1 MRSTVTRASS
11 NPSGTATA
19 TASAN
24 PVTNSSSDCASAS
37 TSSPLATMPQSRD
50 MVAVKVDRKAAL
62 VRLPAYC
69 HKTAPAIS
77 VVGGGSKSDKSEVL
91 FTCVFA
97 ERGLETGAWVTH
109 LSGPVGR
116 SPGQA
121 DRCGL
126 AVEPG
131 RRRAPPIAV
140 HSAPSASHTNKEQP
154 TPDRSD
160 LSRKKTP
167 GRHR

>member
-24 PVTNSSSDCASAS
+24 PVTNSSSECASAS
-37 TSSPLATMPQSRD
+37 TSSPLATMPQGGA

-62 VRLPAYC
+62 VRLPAYG

-77 VVGGGSKSDKSEVL
+77 VIAGGSQSAQSEVR

-97 ERGLETGAWVTH
+97 EPGLETGAWVTH
-109 LSGPVGR
+109 LSEPCGP
-116 SPGQA
+116 SPG
-121 DRCGL
+121 
-126 AVEPG
+126 
-131 RRRAPPIAV
+131 
-140 HSAPSASHTNKEQP
+140 
-154 TPDRSD
+154 
-160 LSRKKTP
+160 
-167 GRHR
+167 